1 MFRTRQTLTLETA
14 EGIAVQG
21 LAFLAEDP
29 VRLSRFL
36 TATGLTADQI
46 REQVDAPRFLSAVL
60 EHLVSDESLLLV
72 FAANASVA
80 PETVT
85 PALALLQQACNV
97 TARS

>member
-46 REQVDAPRFLSAVL
+46 REQVEAPQFLAAVL
-60 EHLVSDESLLLV
+60 EHLVADESLLLV
-72 FAANASVA
+72 FAANTTIA

-85 PALALLQQACNV
+85 PALALLQQASSE
-97 TARS
+97 TGRS